1 MNRPLKNILLFIF
14 GFIILNSGLQLIFK
28 RYGKANY
35 AIVKKD
41 RRFWRE
47 YNGQSVLICGN
58 SRPESAI
65 IDTHKNLIKFCS
77 YGETIELT
85 HGKLESVFIT
95 GKQIPKLVI
104 IPIGFPY
111 IGLSI
116 RSSSQFPFYWSKY
129 VNYLGLATES
139 GHYREYIKAGLHAKL
154 FPYSGYIRNRI
165 ENKFKTRQDGFQ
177 KMSDQEKSD
186 VAKQVVE
193 KQKNAISYFSPI
205 AIKYLNRIAELCEK
219 HNVDII
225 FISYPTTI
233 YYRELV
239 GSKSDKIN
247 ALVDKLKNNFEISIE
262 HYDFSAAL
270 DNCPECFKDVHHVNK
285 HGATL
290 FTEMLL
296 DKCIPKT
303 YLE

>member
-1 MNRPLKNILLFIF
+1 MLFVF
-14 GFIILNSGLQLIFK
+14 GFIILNSGLNLMFK

-47 YNGQSVLICGN
+47 YNGQPILICGN

-65 IDTHKNLIKFCS
+65 TDTHNNVIKFCS

-85 HGKLESVFIT
+85 HGKLESVFST
-95 GKQIPKLVI
+95 GKQLPKLVI
-104 IPIGFPY
+104 IPIGYPY

-129 VNYLGLATES
+129 VSYMELARES
-139 GHYREYIKAGLHAKL
+139 GYFKEYIKASVHAKL
-154 FPYSGYIRNRI
+154 FPYSGYIKNRI
-165 ENKFKTRQDGFQ
+165 ENKFKPRLEGFQ
-177 KMSDQEKSD
+177 NMSEQEKSD
-186 VAKQVVE
+186 LAKQVVQ
-193 KQKNAISYFSPI
+193 KQDNAISYFNPI
-205 AIKYLNRIAELCEK
+205 AIKYLNRIAGLCEK
-219 HNVDII
+219 HNVDIV
-225 FISYPTTI
+225 FISYPTTH
-233 YYRELV
+233 YYREFV
-239 GSKSDKIN
+239 GSKSDKIS
-247 ALVDKLKNNFEISIE
+247 ALITQLKNNFEISIE
-262 HYDFSAAL
+262 HYDFSSAF

-285 HGATL
+285 HGATI
-290 FTEMLL
+290 FTKMLM